1 MSDIIRLAK
10 SIYGKNYGR
19 LAEDAGR
26 VKSEYVSA
34 GGNPEDVYS
43 PERTAALANGGP
55 LALLRAESSVRNDGS
70 IAGPYVPTP
79 LALATNMIEPSA
91 LPAVIEANIHGI
103 DTVSSGVDKAT
114 GKGFAIG
121 RDPNGNVV
129 KLMR

>member
-10 SIYGKNYGR
+10 NLYGKNYGR
-19 LAEDAGR
+19 LAEEAGL

-43 PERTAALANGGP
+43 PERTAALSNGGP
-55 LALLRAESSVRNDGS
+55 LALLRAESEVRNDGS

-79 LALATNMIEPSA
+79 LAIAKNMIEPSA
-91 LPAVIEANIHGI
+91 LPAVVEANLHGI

-129 KLMR
+129 KLLR